1 MRRNCISCGMG
12 EQHEE
17 DEEEVESDG
26 GSDSGK
32 EPKVTSTDKAKGFES
47 QAPSFVEANT
57 KTTKQL

>member
-1 MRRNCISCGMG
+1 MEWG

-32 EPKVTSTDKAKGFES
+32 ERKVTSTEKAKGFES

>member
-1 MRRNCISCGMG
+1 MEWG

-32 EPKVTSTDKAKGFES
+32 EPKVTSTEKAKVSNHKPPVSSRPIPNNNWEDR
-47 QAPSFVEANT
+47 VHY
-57 KTTKQL
+57 